1 MDKLATRTQAVRQ
14 CRSSLGRRSI
24 LDRRGRG
31 FVPPIA
37 LRGRVRPGRMNQQP
51 NMLLFGAVLG
61 TSLLLLDLYVLSH
74 WTSFA
79 RKRHLNRWWY
89 RIPWTAA
96 ATMFIVLAAMLLRRH
111 FFRMDGFDV
120 TLMGFV
126 SLWYLPKFG
135 IAAVLL
141 VRDLLRGAMYLWQRF
156 TSHRSPQP
164 AVIASGSLQPAV
176 IASGSPQP
184 AVIVD
189 AVQPSRRAF
198 LGKAAWSVSAVPF
211 VIVGRGMWSTLYD
224 FRTYRQELVID
235 RLPRALDGIRI
246 AQISDVHAGSFPDHR
261 PFEEVRRILDSEQAD
276 LIVITGDFVNQKP
289 RELSMISRELERLSA
304 PYGVMACL
312 GNHDHY
318 NTPQEHGDLKRALG
332 SMGVDLLV
340 NRNRRIGPEGSAL
353 VIAGTDNTG
362 FRQSFARLDRALE
375 GVNPDDAVVLLAHDP
390 TFWDK
395 EVVGQGNID
404 LMLSGHTH
412 GGQFGVQFAGFEWSP
427 AQHVYR
433 QWAGL
438 YTKGR
443 QHLYVNRGIGTVG
456 PPMRIGIPPEVTIF
470 TLRSAPF
477 TKGLA

>member
-1 MDKLATRTQAVRQ
+1 
-14 CRSSLGRRSI
+14 
-24 LDRRGRG
+24 
-31 FVPPIA
+31 
-37 LRGRVRPGRMNQQP
+37 MNQQP

-61 TSLLLLDLYVLSH
+61 TVLLVIDLYVLMH

-89 RIPWTAA
+89 RAPWITAA
-96 ATMFIVLAAMLLRRH
+96 MVFVLLVSMLLRRH

-120 TLMGFV
+120 TMMGFV

-135 IAAVLL
+135 IGAVLL
-141 VRDLLRGAMYLWQRF
+141 VRDMVRGVTFLWRRLASAG
-156 TSHRSPQP
+156 TSEMPAPASP
-164 AVIASGSLQPAV
+164 
-176 IASGSPQP
+176 
-184 AVIVD
+184 D
-189 AVQPSRRAF
+189 ADPLPVAAEPSRRAF
-198 LGKAAWSVSAVPF
+198 LGTAAWSVSAVPF
-211 VIVGRGMWSTLYD
+211 VIVGRGIWSTLYD
-224 FRTYRQELVID
+224 FQTYRQELRID
-235 RLPRALDGIRI
+235 RLPRALDGFRI

-261 PFEEVRRILDSEQAD
+261 PFEEVRRILESEQPD

-318 NTPQEHGDLKRALG
+318 NTPHEHNDLKRALG

-340 NRNRRIGPEGSAL
+340 NQNRRIGSEGSAL

-362 FRQSFARLDRALE
+362 FRQSYARLDKALE
-375 GVNPDDAVVLLAHDP
+375 GVNPDDSVVLLAHDP

-395 EVVGQGNID
+395 EVVGQESID
-404 LMLSGHTH
+404 LMLAGHTH

-456 PPMRIGIPPEVTIF
+456 PPMRIGIPPEITLF
-470 TLRSAPF
+470 TLRSAPYGN
-477 TKGLA
+477 GLA